1 MKTRIKILSI
11 RRKIK
16 RLLAGNSGTITMNYI
31 TSRPGYVKR
40 APRVWDLQT
49 GEVGEGTTKVIEI
62 VKGAHVDE

>member
-16 RLLAGNSGTITMNYI
+16 RLLAGNSGTIMMNYV
-31 TSRPGYVKR
+31 TSRPGYVKG

-49 GEVGEGTTKVIEI
+49 GEVGEGTIKVIEI
-62 VKGAHVDE
+62 VKGAHADE